1 MLAFNGTGCGQAS
14 CTGALWN
21 TGNIGADGAGDL
33 STTIGDNGA
42 PNVSNGVVY
51 VGVFSGLGTG
61 GTAGGFDAYS
71 TSGTLIKS
79 YPSPDNGQVYNTPI
93 VANGVL
99 YFGTA
104 KGSIYAY
111 APS

>member
-1 MLAFNGTGCGQAS
+1 M
-14 CTGALWN
+14 
-21 TGNIGADGAGDL
+21 
-33 STTIGDNGA
+33 
-42 PNVSNGVVY
+42 
-51 VGVFSGLGTG
+51 GVFSGLGTG
-61 GTAGGFDAYS
+61 WEQLEGFDAYS